1 MAKYEIMLVVDGTLD
16 VTSAKSSIKE
26 LTDLIDKSQDYK
38 ETNLG
43 LKTLAYKINKLDK
56 GHYFLYNFES
66 EVPAT
71 IAEFRRLALINKNVL
86 RHLIINQEKDYG

>member
-16 VTSAKSSIKE
+16 AASAKSSVKE
-26 LTDLIDKSQDYK
+26 LVSLIDKTTDFK
-38 ETNLG
+38 ETDLG

-56 GHYFLYNFES
+56 GYYFQYNFETDI
-66 EVPAT
+66 PAT
-71 IAEFRRLALINKNVL
+71 IAEFRRLALVNKNVL